1 MASLLVS
8 LVEIP
13 LVAGVRMHL
22 GIPDFL
28 MSASRIYDVT
38 YSFS

>member
-13 LVAGVRMHL
+13 LAAGVRMHL

-28 MSASRIYDVT
+28 MAGASYL
-38 YSFS
+38 